1 MASLLSLSSVLVC
14 LCAHA
19 VCAHAPFAS
28 CNCAAASA
36 AELVGAF
43 TQELKLRHAI
53 IREMSR
59 DDDLLPERERLTQ
72 LHLSAWVLQV
82 YISDEHTSLVLGLNA
97 ARPAPRIP

>member
-1 MASLLSLSSVLVC
+1 MASLLSLSSVCVC

-19 VCAHAPFAS
+19 CVCSTSVS
-28 CNCAAASA
+28 CNCTAASA

-53 IREMSR
+53 IREMIR